1 MTASPEPGTV
11 TANGMHAPEGDAG
24 DEANQVRRGWR
35 LGSELLRPAQVVVA
49 KGREDGDSWR

>member
-1 MTASPEPGTV
+1 
-11 TANGMHAPEGDAG
+11 MHAPEGDAG